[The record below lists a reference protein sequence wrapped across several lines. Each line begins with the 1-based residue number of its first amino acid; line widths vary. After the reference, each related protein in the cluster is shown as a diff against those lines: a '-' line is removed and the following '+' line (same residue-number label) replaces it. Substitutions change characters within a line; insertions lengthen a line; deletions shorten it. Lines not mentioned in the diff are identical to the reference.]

1 MKNNS
6 INYVAKFKYF
16 MLIPIVILLASI
28 VLGAIFNFNL
38 DYDFRKISN
47 FSVKFNTTITET
59 EYDALEDSIDA
70 ILEEN
75 YFDDYRLER
84 IGSGAQNAILVKIP
98 NDDGSLDSKIERVR
112 VVIEDTLA
120 TRTDG
125 ITSSIVVTLS
135 NTDFSLP
142 KNVSNMIWLSVLA
155 VACIIAFVFVYTW
168 IRYNLIAGCTIALSI
183 VIAVIM
189 LLSSMIAFR
198 VPFNYYFVVPFMV
211 MILSTII
218 NTTYINNYIKSTLNN
233 DSYAKVTNSQRVEE
247 ATCKTFKSI
256 MTYTLMLIAVVL
268 AVMFFGGCSL
278 IYLGIAIILGMLI
291 STFVSLLVN
300 TSLWAMWYKKDKDK
314 ILMRRIESDKEKE
327 LKKDKKKN
335 NKEDDKIL
343 V

>member
-6 INYVAKFKYF
+6 INYVDKFKYF

-142 KNVSNMIWLSVLA
+142 
-155 VACIIAFVFVYTW
+155 
-168 IRYNLIAGCTIALSI
+168 
-183 VIAVIM
+183 
-189 LLSSMIAFR
+189 
-198 VPFNYYFVVPFMV
+198 
-211 MILSTII
+211 
-218 NTTYINNYIKSTLNN
+218 
-233 DSYAKVTNSQRVEE
+233 Q
-247 ATCKTFKSI
+247 
-256 MTYTLMLIAVVL
+256 
-268 AVMFFGGCSL
+268 
-278 IYLGIAIILGMLI
+278 
-291 STFVSLLVN
+291 
-300 TSLWAMWYKKDKDK
+300 
-314 ILMRRIESDKEKE
+314 
-327 LKKDKKKN
+327 
-335 NKEDDKIL
+335 
-343 V
+343 